1 MMSNKRFDMFI
12 IPKAAHFWGGN
23 YPYIIKYMELYFV
36 ENFLGDKTFNVNMFE
51 E

>member
-1 MMSNKRFDMFI
+1 MFI

-23 YPYIIKYMELYFV
+23 YPYIIKNMELYFV